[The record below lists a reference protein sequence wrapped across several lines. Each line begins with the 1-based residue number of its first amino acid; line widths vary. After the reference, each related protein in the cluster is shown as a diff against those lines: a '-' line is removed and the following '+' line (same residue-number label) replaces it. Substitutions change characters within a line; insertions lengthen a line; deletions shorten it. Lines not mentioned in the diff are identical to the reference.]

1 MSLSIYA
8 HSPMQFVR
16 GLQILSALLKKG
28 EQFLQQK
35 QQAESVLLEARLAPD
50 MFPLLRQVQ
59 IASDAAKGA
68 VARLAGQE
76 VPSMPDNEA
85 SFAELHQRIEK
96 TIAYVQGFQAADFAE
111 ADGRNIEIKSKTRDF
126 HFTAQDFLL
135 TFAIPNFYFHLTT
148 AYNILRNQGV
158 EVGKWDYLGA
168 K

>member
-8 HSPMQFVR
+8 QCPSQFVR
-16 GLQILSALLKKG
+16 GLQILSNLLKKG
-28 EQFLQQK
+28 ERFLQEK
-35 QQAESVLLEARLAPD
+35 QLAESALLEARLAPD

-76 VPSMPDNEA
+76 VPSMPDNET
-85 SFAELHQRIEK
+85 SFAQLHQRIEK
-96 TIAYVQGFQAADFAE
+96 TIAYVQGFQAADFAD
-111 ADGRNIEIKSKTRDF
+111 ADARKIELKSKTREF
-126 HFTAQDFLL
+126 HFSAADFLL

-158 EVGKWDYLGA
+158 EIGKMDYLGA
-168 K
+168 E

>member
-8 HSPMQFVR
+8 HCPSQFVR

-28 EQFLQQK
+28 EQFLQEK
-35 QQAESVLLEARLAPD
+35 QLAESVLLEARLAPD
-50 MFPLLRQVQ
+50 MFALLRQVQ
-59 IASDAAKGA
+59 ITSDAAKGA

-96 TIAYVQGFQAADFAE
+96 TIAYVQAFQAADFAE
-111 ADGRNIEIKSKTRDF
+111 ADGRTIEIKSKTRDF
-126 HFTAQDFLL
+126 NFTAQDFLL